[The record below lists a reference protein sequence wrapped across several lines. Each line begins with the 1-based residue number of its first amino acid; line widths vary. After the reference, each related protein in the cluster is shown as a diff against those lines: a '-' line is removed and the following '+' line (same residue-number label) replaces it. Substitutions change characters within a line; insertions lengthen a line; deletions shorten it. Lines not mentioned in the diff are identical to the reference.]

1 MMKTG
6 YYSVEELDT
15 MADMHER
22 GASVHEIAAALNRKV
37 ESVTS
42 RMISSN
48 LIRSHREKCPA
59 SVAKDRAAR
68 ANSPHRNLTASLMGD
83 PPKGYSALDKMEN
96 AHG

>member
-1 MMKTG
+1 MMKSG

-15 MADMHER
+15 IADMHER
-22 GASVHEIAAALNRKV
+22 GATVHEIAAALNRKV
-37 ESVTS
+37 ESVKF
-42 RMISSN
+42 RMVSSN
-48 LIRSHREKCPA
+48 LIKSRRNEYPA